1 MTLQFLTPE
10 ELASE
15 VGSRLKALRID
26 RRIEQADL
34 AERAGV
40 SIKALR
46 SLEQGHGST
55 LETFLR
61 ALKGLEALDGLEAL
75 APRPTINPL
84 ALLDHRRPPRRVR
97 NPKGRT

>member
-1 MTLQFLTPE
+1 MTFQFMTPQ

-15 VGSRLKALRID
+15 VGSRLRALRID
-26 RRIEQADL
+26 RQIEQTDL

-40 SIKALR
+40 SVKALR
-46 SLEQGHGST
+46 SLELGHGST

-61 ALKGLEALDGLEAL
+61 ALKGLNALDGLEAL

-84 ALLDHRRPPRRVR
+84 ALLDHRRPRIRVR
-97 NPKGRT
+97 RSKERP

>member
-1 MTLQFLTPE
+1 MTLQFMTSE

-15 VGSRLKALRID
+15 VGSRLRALRID

-40 SIKALR
+40 SVKALR
-46 SLEQGHGST
+46 SLELGHGST

-84 ALLDHRRPPRRVR
+84 ALVDHRRAPRRVR
-97 NPKGRT
+97 RSRETK

>member
-1 MTLQFLTPE
+1 MTPD
-10 ELASE
+10 ELAVE
-15 VGSRLKALRID
+15 VGARLRALRID

-34 AERAGV
+34 AQRAGI

-75 APRPTINPL
+75 APRPTVNPL
-84 ALLDHRRPPRRVR
+84 ALVDHRRTPRRVR
-97 NPKGRT
+97 RSKGAR

>member
-1 MTLQFLTPE
+1 MTFQFLTPE

-15 VGSRLKALRID
+15 VGVRLRALRID

-34 AERAGV
+34 AQRAGV
-40 SIKALR
+40 SVKALR
-46 SLEQGHGST
+46 ALEQGRGST

-61 ALKGLEALDGLEAL
+61 TLKGLEALDGLEAL
-75 APRPTINPL
+75 APRPTLNPL

-97 NPKGRT
+97 NPKEKK